1 MELSNQNNEPKE
13 NILGRVYIIGWPL
26 LLLINFPGG
35 FQGGICGIAGANIV
49 FMIVEIPEILG
60 QGNSS
65 VLYW

>member
-1 MELSNQNNEPKE
+1 MNLRKIFWGE
-13 NILGRVYIIGWPL
+13 YTYTGWPL

-35 FQGGICGIAGANIV
+35 FQGGICGFAGANIV

-65 VLYW
+65 VLY